1 MAESEE
7 QPSEQSGEK
16 RELCPVPAARLGE
29 RGDIHRSYSA
39 DLIATREGVRTPFRH
54 SGQMW
59 VCVSI
64 AGSGLTRSGFSELQ
78 AYRLTPESLFVGTP
92 TTYNARMSTAGAAEA
107 ARNDPFGFYNGIS
120 VRLGSEAFVLT
131 GPPVHFVPD
140 ASPSRPDDDPP
151 EPMQLTLF

>member
-1 MAESEE
+1 MAEAEQQLSEPTPE
-7 QPSEQSGEK
+7 
-16 RELCPVPAARLGE
+16 RHELCPVPAARLSE

-39 DLIATREGVRTPFRH
+39 DLIATSERVRAPFRH
-54 SGQMW
+54 SGQTW

-64 AGSGLTRSGFSELQ
+64 VGKALTRSGFTELQ
-78 AYRLTPESLFVGTP
+78 AYRLTPEALYVGMP
-92 TTYNARMSTAGAAEA
+92 TTYRARTSTADAAEA
-107 ARNDPFGFYNGIS
+107 ARNDPSGFYNGIS

-140 ASPSRPDDDPP
+140 ASPSRPDGEGA

>member
-1 MAESEE
+1 MAESEQ
-7 QPSEQSGEK
+7 QPNDPPCK
-16 RELCPVPAARLGE
+16 RHELCTVPVARLGE
-29 RGDIHRSYSA
+29 RGDINRSYSA
-39 DLIATREGVRTPFRH
+39 DLIAIRERIRTPFRH

-64 AGSGLTRSGFSELQ
+64 AGSGLTRSGFKELQ
-78 AYRLTPESLFVGTP
+78 AYRLTPESLYVGTP
-92 TTYNARMSTAGAAEA
+92 TTYSARTSTAGAAEA

-140 ASPSRPDDDPP
+140 ASPSRPDGEGA

>member
-7 QPSEQSGEK
+7 QPSEQPRE
-16 RELCPVPAARLGE
+16 RHELCPVPAARLGD

-39 DLIATREGVRTPFRH
+39 DLIASGQRVRTPFRH
-54 SGQMW
+54 SGQGW

-64 AGSGLTRSGFSELQ
+64 AGSGLTRSGFKELQ
-78 AYRLTPESLFVGTP
+78 AYRLTAESLYVGVP
-92 TTYNARMSTAGAAEA
+92 TTYRARTATADGAEA
-107 ARNDPFGFYNGIS
+107 ARNDPLGFYHGIS
-120 VRLGSEAFVLT
+120 VKNGSEAFVLT

-140 ASPSRPDDDPP
+140 ASPSRPDGEGA